1 MEFIKSCYDPDTGFS
16 FVIMQHLGKKFT
28 GIARLH
34 PDDKKNASQYAGCEL
49 AEIRATIY
57 ALKYERKIAKNKA
70 DHALDFYK
78 SCVGYANY
86 DRESDTAKVILR
98 QLNQRIKK
106 VNDLTDQINELIDA
120 ADRQIRNRAVAA
132 RILKKVKEM
141 PKEVK

>member
-28 GIARLH
+28 GTARLH
-34 PDDKKNASQYAGCEL
+34 PDDKENASEYAGCEL

-70 DHALDFYK
+70 DQALDFYK

-106 VNDLTDQINELIDA
+106 VNDLTDQINELMDA

>member
-28 GIARLH
+28 GTARLH
-34 PDDKKNASQYAGCEL
+34 PDDKENASEYAGCEL

-70 DHALDFYK
+70 DQALDFYK